1 MACLKTEAIVERLK
15 RRLHSP
21 DTAPG
26 QLPDHPD
33 SRPFFVPSELRS
45 AAVLVPIVVSRA
57 LASVVLTVRA
67 NGMDEHAGQVAL
79 PGGRV
84 HDSDADM
91 TGTALREA
99 QEEIGLDPGRVEVLG
114 LGSAC
119 ITISGY
125 RVVPVV
131 GLIRCDTTEF
141 QPAPCQREVRAVFE
155 LPLSHVVDA
164 NHYARHRVWFRQQ
177 CHHLISLRSPCWP
190 VWGVTAAV
198 LHDALMGLTIDDQKK
213 NN

>member
-1 MACLKTEAIVERLK
+1 MMVGPKTEATIEGL
-15 RRLHSP
+15 RRSLYAP

-33 SRPFFVPSELRS
+33 SWPFFRPEDLRS
-45 AAVLVPIVVSRA
+45 AAVLVPIVMGSVA
-57 LASVVLTVRA
+57 MPKPASVVLTVRA

-84 HDSDADM
+84 HEADLDM
-91 TGTALREA
+91 PATALREA
-99 QEEIGLDPGRVEVLG
+99 QEEIGLDPSRVEVLG

-125 RVVPVV
+125 RVVPVI
-131 GLIRCDTTEF
+131 GLVRCLADEL
-141 QPAPCQREVRAVFE
+141 ALSPCQREVRAVFE
-155 LPLSHVVDA
+155 LPLAHVMDRQQ
-164 NHYARHRVWFRQQ
+164 YGRHRIDYQQ
-177 CHHLISLRSPCWP
+177 QTHHVLSLRSPCWP

-198 LHDALMGLTIDDQKK
+198 LSDVAARQH
-213 NN
+213 

>member
-1 MACLKTEAIVERLK
+1 MVCPKTKATIEDL
-15 RRLHSP
+15 RRSLHAP
-21 DTAPG
+21 DTTPG

-33 SRPFFVPSELRS
+33 SWPFFKPENLRS
-45 AAVLVPIVVSRA
+45 AAVLVPIVMGQA
-57 LASVVLTVRA
+57 ASVVLTVRA

-84 HDSDADM
+84 HEADLDM
-91 TGTALREA
+91 PATALREA
-99 QEEIGLDPGRVEVLG
+99 EEEIGLDPSRVEVLG

-131 GLIRCDTTEF
+131 GLLHGSTAELALT
-141 QPAPCQREVRAVFE
+141 PCQREVRAVFE
-155 LPLSHVVDA
+155 LPLAHVMDRQQ
-164 NHYARHRVWFRQQ
+164 YGRHRIDYQQ
-177 CHHLISLRSPCWP
+177 QTHHVLSLRSPCWP

-198 LHDALMGLTIDDQKK
+198 LSDVAARQR
-213 NN
+213 

>member
-1 MACLKTEAIVERLK
+1 MACLKTEAVVERLK

-21 DTAPG
+21 DTALG

-33 SRPFFVPSELRS
+33 SWPFFVPSELRS
-45 AAVLVPIVVSRA
+45 AAVLVPIFVTRVMT
-57 LASVVLTVRA
+57 SVLLTVRA

-84 HDSDADM
+84 HDIDADI
-91 TGTALREA
+91 TATALREA
-99 QEEIGLDPGRVEVLG
+99 HEEIGLDPSRVEVLG

-131 GLIRCDTTEF
+131 GLVRCDATEF
-141 QPAPCQREVRAVFE
+141 RPLPCQREVRAVFE
-155 LPLSHVVDA
+155 LPLWHVVDPR
-164 NHYARHRVWFRQQ
+164 HYARHQVRYRQQ
-177 CHHLISLRSPCWP
+177 CHHIISVRSPRWP

-198 LHDALMGLTIDDQKK
+198 LSDVLMGLTID
-213 NN
+213 N